1 MADVTMA
8 MRAGGAIGC
17 RSQIWSDRRR
27 RRQFIECE
35 GMGKQQKYFWEDIK
49 TGERENIGSVV
60 VDRDE
65 VIEFATRYDPQPFHV
80 DEQAAKQSI
89 YGGLIAS
96 GWHTCAMVMRLM
108 CDAYLLESASL
119 GSPGLENVRWLKPVR
134 PGDTLTAYRTTLET
148 RMSSSR
154 PDRGIVK
161 TQWDVE
167 NQNGD
172 LVLTMSGI
180 NFFLKREPGNLEGK
194 STRS

>member
-1 MADVTMA
+1 M
-8 MRAGGAIGC
+8 
-17 RSQIWSDRRR
+17 SK
-27 RRQFIECE
+27 EH
-35 GMGKQQKYFWEDIK
+35 KYFWEDIK

-60 VDRDE
+60 VDKDE
-65 VIEFATRYDPQPFHV
+65 VIEFATRYDPQPFHI
-80 DEQAAKQSI
+80 DEQAAKRSI
-89 YGGLIAS
+89 YGSLIAS

-148 RMSSSR
+148 RVSSSR

-161 TQWDVE
+161 TLWEVE
-167 NQNGD
+167 NQKGE

-180 NFFLKREPGNLEGK
+180 NFFLKREPDDPEGK
-194 STRS
+194 SSLS